1 MRFPPVSPRP
11 SSPRCVTGLPISLFC
26 LVLTFASAAPLLA
39 EEPIHVSDEAAR
51 KAIIRRAEASYP
63 AFAKQFQLEG
73 KVFVDAHVDTDGTV
87 EKVDVVSG
95 NAMLAVSA
103 VAAAKRWFFSPFP
116 GSDGK
121 PAKVLVRLSFSFH
134 P

>member
-11 SSPRCVTGLPISLFC
+11 SSPSRVTGLPISFFC
-26 LVLTFASAAPLLA
+26 SFLVLVSAVPLLA

-51 KAIIRRAEASYP
+51 KAIIRRAEPSYP

-73 KVFVDAHVDTDGTV
+73 KVFVDAHVDTDGSV

-95 NAMLAVSA
+95 NAMLAVAA
-103 VAAAKRWFFSPFP
+103 VAAAKRWVFSPFP

-121 PAKVLVRLSFSFH
+121 PAKALVRLSFSFH

>member
-11 SSPRCVTGLPISLFC
+11 RSPRSVTGLPFSLFC
-26 LVLTFASAAPLLA
+26 LFLAFASASPVLA

-51 KAIIRRAEASYP
+51 KAIVKRTEPSYP
-63 AFAKQFQLEG
+63 VFAKQFQLEG
-73 KVFVDAHVDTDGTV
+73 KVLVDAHVGTDGTV

-95 NAMLAVSA
+95 NAMLAVAA
-103 VAAAKRWFFSPFP
+103 VAAAKKWTFTPFP

-121 PAKVLVRLSFSFH
+121 PAKALVRLSFNFH
-134 P
+134 R

>member
-11 SSPRCVTGLPISLFC
+11 RSPRCATGLPMSLFC
-26 LVLTFASAAPLLA
+26 LFLALASAAPLLA

-51 KAIIRRAEASYP
+51 KASIRRAEPSYP

-73 KVFVDAHVDTDGTV
+73 KVFVDAHVDSDGTV
-87 EKVDVVSG
+87 GKVDVVSG
-95 NAMLAVSA
+95 NAMLAVA
-103 VAAAKRWFFSPFP
+103 AGAAAKKWTFTPFP

-121 PAKVLVRLSFSFH
+121 PAKALVRLSFNFH

>member
-26 LVLTFASAAPLLA
+26 LVLAFASAVPLLA

-51 KAIIRRAEASYP
+51 KAIVKRAEPSYP

-73 KVFVDAHVDTDGTV
+73 RVFVDAHVDTDGNV

-95 NAMLAVSA
+95 NAMLAVAA
-103 VAAAKRWFFSPFP
+103 VAAAKKWTFTPFP

-121 PAKVLVRLSFSFH
+121 PAKALVRLSFSFH